1 MGAPG
6 HGGMSVLPPLPVLQ
20 RGLAVTTEALAAELA
35 QARSGTAQPGW
46 NDLEWRLAGAAAV
59 AHGVSPLLAGFSTWA
74 PAGWQD
80 FLATQREHVEIRQ
93 HRIARLLARIDE
105 RAMQMALPLIA
116 LKGAALHGLG
126 IYIAGERPMADIDL
140 LVRPRD
146 IAVIQA
152 LLGELGYE
160 ESFRQWKH
168 RVFKPRDGAAVRGLG
183 EHRDTPVN
191 IEVHTRIQERLPV
204 RTVDITARIWPADA
218 RPGINPYPSR
228 GALMAHLLL
237 HAAGNHCGRSL
248 RLLHLHDI
256 AQLARR
262 MPREEWSVLW
272 AGGEAPWWAWPP
284 LRLVAHYFPGTVPT
298 GVLETL
304 RHDCPRILRMAAARQ
319 TLTSVSCS
327 RLWLNLLPGAEWSR
341 TPADLTRLLL
351 HRLRPT
357 QESRDERA
365 DMLRTQVWLQGQAW
379 VRRNHLARLVT
390 GLTRPVPRMDTLY
403 VVRAALGE
411 LS

>member
-1 MGAPG
+1 MT
-6 HGGMSVLPPLPVLQ
+6 VLPPLPVLQ

-35 QARSGTAQPGW
+35 RGRAGSEPPAW
-46 NDLEWRLAGAAAV
+46 SDLEWRLAGAAAV
-59 AHGVSPLLAGFSTWA
+59 AHGVSPLLAGFNTWT
-74 PAGWQD
+74 PPEWQD
-80 FLATQREHVEIRQ
+80 FLAAQREHVEIRQ
-93 HRIARLLARIDE
+93 QRIASLLARIDE
-105 RAMQMALPLIA
+105 RARQMALPLVA
-116 LKGAALHGLG
+116 LKGSALHAMG

-140 LVRPRD
+140 LVRSRD
-146 IAVIQA
+146 MAVAQA

-168 RVFKPRDGAAVRGLG
+168 RVFKPRDGHAVRGLG

-204 RTVDITARIWPADA
+204 RAVDITERIWPAEA
-218 RPGINPYPSR
+218 RPGINPYPTR

-237 HAAGNHCGRSL
+237 HAAGNVCGRSL

-256 AQLARR
+256 AQLAQR
-262 MPREEWSVLW
+262 MARDEWSVLW
-272 AGGEAPWWAWPP
+272 AGDDAPWWAWPP
-284 LRLVAHYFPGTVPT
+284 LRLVARYFPRSVPPS
-298 GVLETL
+298 VLHAL
-304 RHDCPRILRMAAARQ
+304 LHDCPRVLRAAAGRQ

-341 TPADLTRLLL
+341 TPGDLGRLLMN
-351 HRLRPT
+351 RLRPT
-357 QESRDERA
+357 QESREERA

-379 VRRNHLARLVT
+379 VRRNHVARLVT

-411 LS
+411 LA

>member
-1 MGAPG
+1 M
-6 HGGMSVLPPLPVLQ
+6 LPPLPVLK
-20 RGLAVTTEALAAELA
+20 RGLALTTEALANELA
-35 QARSGTAQPGW
+35 LARAGTAMPAW
-46 NDLEWRLAGAAAV
+46 SDLEWRLAGAAAV

-93 HRIARLLARIDE
+93 QRIAGLIVRIDA
-105 RAMQMALPLIA
+105 RAREMALPLVA

-126 IYIAGERPMADIDL
+126 IYVAGERPMADIDL
-140 LVRPRD
+140 LVRQRD
-146 IAVIQA
+146 VPVLRA
-152 LLGELGYE
+152 LLEEIGYD

-168 RVFKPRDGAAVRGLG
+168 LVFKPRNGETVRGLG

-191 IEVHTRIQERLPV
+191 IEVHTRIQERLPI
-204 RTVDITARIWPADA
+204 RTVDITDTVWPVDA

-237 HAAGNHCGRSL
+237 HAAGNICGRSL

-256 AQLARR
+256 AQLALR
-262 MPREEWSVLW
+262 MPREAWAALW
-272 AGGEAPWWAWPP
+272 EGPALPWWAWPP
-284 LRLVAHYFPGTVPT
+284 LRLAARYFPGTVPRT
-298 GVLETL
+298 ILERL
-304 RHDCPRILRMAAARQ
+304 RHDCPRLLRLAARRQ

-327 RLWLNLLPGAEWSR
+327 QLWLNLLPGAEWAR
-341 TPADLTRLLL
+341 TPGDITRLLIN
-351 HRLRPT
+351 RVRPT

-379 VRRNHLARLVT
+379 VRRGHFTRLVT

-403 VVRAALGE
+403 VIRAALGE
-411 LS
+411 LA